1 MSKALK
7 MVKRFMPNC
16 NYEKGKELG
25 NNLLEIFAPVEL
37 PSIDERFG
45 CQPKEKKGGACG
57 EKL

>member
-1 MSKALK
+1 
-7 MVKRFMPNC
+7 
-16 NYEKGKELG
+16 
-25 NNLLEIFAPVEL
+25 VEL